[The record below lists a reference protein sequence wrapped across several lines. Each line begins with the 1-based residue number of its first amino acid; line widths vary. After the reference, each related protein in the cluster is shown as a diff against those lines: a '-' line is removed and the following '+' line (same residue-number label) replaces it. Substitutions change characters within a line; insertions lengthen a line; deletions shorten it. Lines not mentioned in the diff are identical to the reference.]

1 MKASSRS
8 PESLPLRSAQ
18 DFGRHDRLRLAPY
31 RRLLCPAVPGAGGL
45 DKHRA
50 GVLSRGERCGALVTG
65 VGEPL
70 DGSDHICHVGELPR
84 CRVVPVSRGLS
95 VCGEP

>member
-1 MKASSRS
+1 MKGSSRS
-8 PESLPLRSAQ
+8 PNRYLSDRHN

-45 DKHRA
+45 GNHRA
-50 GVLSRGERCGALVTG
+50 GVLGRDERYGVLIPG
-65 VGEPL
+65 VGEPP

-84 CRVVPVSRGLS
+84 CSVVPVSRGLP